1 MLLGTL
7 GAILLENV
15 LKSKEI
21 KAKIPD
27 AGFLIPTHSL
37 TNFRMQNNI
46 IKMFDCADLISPNKY
61 DIKDEMILN
70 FFSNL
75 KLKIWSK
82 KT

>member
-15 LKSKEI
+15 LTSKEI

-27 AGFLIPTHSL
+27 TGFLIPTHSL

-46 IKMFDCADLISPNKY
+46 IKTNLNLMLLIQEK
-61 DIKDEMILN
+61 IC
-70 FFSNL
+70 L
-75 KLKIWSK
+75 K
-82 KT
+82 